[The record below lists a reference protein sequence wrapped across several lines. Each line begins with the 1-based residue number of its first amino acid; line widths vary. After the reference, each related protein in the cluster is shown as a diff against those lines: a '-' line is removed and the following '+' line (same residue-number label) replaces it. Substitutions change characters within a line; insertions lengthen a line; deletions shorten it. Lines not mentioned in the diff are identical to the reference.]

1 MKYIAI
7 TILLLF
13 LAACAAQTETP
24 AEKEDL
30 QKQIVQDIVEV
41 TEEPVSQ
48 PEISEPEE
56 VTVSEDV
63 TTKVKETIPTE
74 THEEEITAPAQSR
87 TKLYDFLDKF
97 AQTVTGYSFKYG
109 TNTYFSRG
117 TKYKIILGNAV
128 SVRDVMFGE
137 QKKSLFY
144 YDTIYIDR
152 TSKTAAAY
160 CEGHKSAVN
169 NQCDSLELYD
179 LALPLPYESYTI
191 KLPEDWLFEYLDT
204 EPVLVDRNKNYIKS
218 RITTLVKFVNGETI
232 DLNID
237 EMIGLPVRADVKKG
251 NVLIKRYE
259 YEDLVSN
266 KVRDVDVI
274 HRSKS
279 EIPTA
284 EAFY

>member
-1 MKYIAI
+1 MKCIAV

-13 LAACAAQTETP
+13 LMACAVQTETP

-48 PEISEPEE
+48 PQISEPEE
-56 VTVSEDV
+56 VTVSEENV

-74 THEEEITAPAQSR
+74 THEEEITAPAQPR
-87 TKLYDFLDKF
+87 TRLYDYLDKF

-109 TNTYFSRG
+109 VNSYFSRG
-117 TKYKIILGNAV
+117 TKYKVILNNAV
-128 SVRDVMFGE
+128 SAKDVMFGE
-137 QKKSLFY
+137 EKKSLFY
-144 YDTIYIDR
+144 YDTVYIDR
-152 TSKTAAAY
+152 GSKTAIAY

-169 NQCDSLELYD
+169 SQCDSLELYD
-179 LALPLPYESYTI
+179 LALPVPYESYMI

-204 EPVLVDRNKNYIKS
+204 EPILVDKNKNYIKN
-218 RITTLVKFVNGETI
+218 RVATLIRFSNGEII
-232 DLNID
+232 DLNVD
-237 EMIGLPVRADVKKG
+237 ELIGLPLRVDIKKG
-251 NVLIKRYE
+251 DALIKRYE

-266 KVRDVDVI
+266 KVSVI

-279 EIPTA
+279 EIPTE

>member
-1 MKYIAI
+1 MKYITI
-7 TILLLF
+7 TMLLFF
-13 LAACAAQTETP
+13 LAACAAQTKTP

-74 THEEEITAPAQSR
+74 THEEEITSPAQPR
-87 TKLYDFLDKF
+87 TRLYDFLDKF

-109 TNTYFSRG
+109 LNTYFSRG
-117 TKYKIILGNAV
+117 TKYKVILGNAV
-128 SVRDVMFGE
+128 SVKDVMFGE

-152 TSKTAAAY
+152 GAKTAAAY
-160 CEGHKSAVN
+160 CEGHKSTIN
-169 NQCDSLELYD
+169 QQCDSLELYD
-179 LALPLPYESYTI
+179 LALILPYDSYTI

-204 EPVLVDRNKNYIKS
+204 EPTLVDRNKNYIKS
-218 RITTLVKFVNGETI
+218 RITTLVKLVNGDTI

-237 EMIGLPVRADVKKG
+237 EMIGLPVRVDVKKG
-251 NVLIKRYE
+251 NVLVKRYE

-279 EIPTA
+279 EIPTE